1 MGTNKQKVAP
11 RGKTR
16 SRHRCSSS
24 VHTIALKGLDVA
36 RQVLS
41 MPPRKHEVGEKKLCR
56 DVPATIRGIS
66 IYFCVLLLD
75 GSAKMDV

>member
-1 MGTNKQKVAP
+1 M
-11 RGKTR
+11 
-16 SRHRCSSS
+16 
-24 VHTIALKGLDVA
+24 A